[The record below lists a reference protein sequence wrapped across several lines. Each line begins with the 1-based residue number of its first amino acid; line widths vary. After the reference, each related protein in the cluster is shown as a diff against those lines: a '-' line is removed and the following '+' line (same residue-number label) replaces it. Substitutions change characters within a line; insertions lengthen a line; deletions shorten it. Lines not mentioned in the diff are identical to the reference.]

1 MRSGSFPHE
10 MYEMSLI
17 CITTPTGLATP
28 GSFDSAVATLRSWA
42 SSDVSIKITTEQG
55 ELSAS
60 GSGSQMIG
68 FLLGRPVV
76 ESVWAPK
83 V

>member
-1 MRSGSFPHE
+1 
-10 MYEMSLI
+10 
-17 CITTPTGLATP
+17 
-28 GSFDSAVATLRSWA
+28 
-42 SSDVSIKITTEQG
+42 VSVKITTEQG
-55 ELSAS
+55 EISAS

>member
-1 MRSGSFPHE
+1 MNKDMFPHAL
-10 MYEMSLI
+10 YEMSLI
-17 CITTPTGLATP
+17 SITTPTGLFIP
-28 GSFDSAVATLRSWA
+28 GSFDSAVMTLRSWA
-42 SSDVSIKITTEQG
+42 SSDVSVKITTDQG
-55 ELSAS
+55 EISAS

-76 ESVWAPK
+76 EGVWAPK